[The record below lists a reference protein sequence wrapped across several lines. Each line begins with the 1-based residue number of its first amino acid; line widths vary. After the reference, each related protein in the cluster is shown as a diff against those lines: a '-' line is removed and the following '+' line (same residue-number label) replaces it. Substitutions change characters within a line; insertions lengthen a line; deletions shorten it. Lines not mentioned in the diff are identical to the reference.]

1 MANPGEEYKTAS
13 SQGMAAY
20 AAPSLFQPHKARQAI
35 RDAHAKKIPPLLCY
49 YAGLSSIP
57 ITRYLAPMGFDAVW
71 IDWEHTPCNTETMT
85 TMVHEASFMSQ
96 GRTIPFVRLPGH
108 DHATIGYALD
118 AGASI
123 VIPQV
128 ETVGQAKHAI
138 SAAKFGIAQNGTRSL
153 PPFRLV
159 PGLTDTPYDQRDL
172 HKCLND
178 QAAIMIQI
186 ESEQAV
192 KNLDEILI
200 ACGSDID
207 IVWFGTLD
215 ARVSMNLEAKMGG
228 IGASEPEWVKVS
240 KLFFDT
246 IDEHDKPYAG
256 FAFGGPPYGSPE
268 VLKKAAER
276 MSLVMIS
283 ADVVHL
289 GAMAKDLQQAR
300 ELIGKTR

>member
-1 MANPGEEYKTAS
+1 
-13 SQGMAAY
+13 
-20 AAPSLFQPHKARQAI
+20 
-35 RDAHAKKIPPLLCY
+35 
-49 YAGLSSIP
+49 
-57 ITRYLAPMGFDAVW
+57 
-71 IDWEHTPCNTETMT
+71 
-85 TMVHEASFMSQ
+85 MVHEASFMSQ

-108 DHATIGYALD
+108 DHAAIGYALD

-128 ETVGQAKHAI
+128 ETVEEAKRAI
-138 SAAKFGIAQNGTRSL
+138 AAAKFGTAQNGTRSL

-159 PGLTDTPYDQRDL
+159 PGLTDTPYDHRDL

-178 QAAIMIQI
+178 QAAMMIQI
-186 ESEQAV
+186 ESAQAV
-192 KNLDEILI
+192 QNLDEILT

-246 IDEHDKPYAG
+246 IDKHDKPYAG

-276 MSLVMIS
+276 MSLIMVS

-289 GAMAKDLQQAR
+289 GGMAQDLQQAR
-300 ELIGKTR
+300 ELTGATR

>member
-1 MANPGEEYKTAS
+1 MVTSGEEYKSAS

-35 RDAHAKKIPPLLCY
+35 RDAHAKKISPLLCY

-57 ITRYLAPMGFDAVW
+57 ITRYLAPMGFDA
-71 IDWEHTPCNTETMT
+71 
-85 TMVHEASFMSQ
+85 MVHEASFMSQ

-108 DHATIGYALD
+108 DHAAIGYALD

-123 VIPQV
+123 VVPQI
-128 ETVGQAKHAI
+128 ETVEQAKHAI
-138 SAAKFGIAQNGTRSL
+138 AAAKFGTAQNGTRSL

-159 PGLTDTPYDQRDL
+159 PGLTDTPYDHRDL

-186 ESEQAV
+186 ESAQAV
-192 KNLDEILI
+192 ENLDAILTV
-200 ACGSDID
+200 CGSDID

-240 KLFFDT
+240 KQFFDT
-246 IDEHDKPYAG
+246 IDKHDKPYAG

-268 VLKKAAER
+268 GLKKAAER
-276 MSLVMIS
+276 MSLIMVS

-289 GAMAKDLQQAR
+289 GGMAQDLQQAR
-300 ELIGKTR
+300 KLVGTTR